1 MARLSPPPAAHSEP
15 VDEAVSPRT
24 LAPARLR
31 RAFRF
36 AWQGVRQAWR
46 QEKNFRLEVFIGLGA
61 ILLGLYLEV
70 SLVPIILCCA
80 LVLTLELLNTAIEA
94 TIDLLAPGV
103 HPLAKTAKD
112 AAAAAVLVAAAGAV
126 LVGLLHLGPPLW
138 HRLFG

>member
-1 MARLSPPPAAHSEP
+1 M
-15 VDEAVSPRT
+15 
-24 LAPARLR
+24 
-31 RAFRF
+31 
-36 AWQGVRQAWR
+36 RQAWR